1 MKWREI
7 FMNEKKERKDF
18 YNEKISAIEAAN
30 FLRLPERTFYKYVED
45 GVIPKIR
52 DGEYLLGDVVNSYWR
67 NQMGKKGLM
76 IAKTRL
82 TNAEA
87 ELRELELAEQRGDVI
102 RKSAVSMAWGENV
115 INCKAKLLSIP
126 TKIAPEL
133 VGQDLII
140 IQQKL
145 KAAIYEALKELADYD
160 AKQFMVTTS

>member
-1 MKWREI
+1 
-7 FMNEKKERKDF
+7 MNEKKERKDF